1 LEIPDQETLLKKS
14 ERVLGWPELCLA
26 LAQAAASETARA
38 ICRELPL
45 AVSRLQAEELLA
57 DTSEMAGLIQRGASP
72 PLTAFDPVGKAVES
86 ARMNAVLAGE
96 VLAQIAVILSQAQD
110 LKKFFRDKK
119 DPAPRLAAKAAGL
132 EFCRD
137 LLDDLNRSLDPK
149 GLVKDTASATLKQL
163 RNQHATLRH
172 RMLTRLEKLLS
183 DPDLAE
189 HLQDRFYTMRGS
201 RYVIPIKSEAR
212 PRFQGIVHD
221 SSASG
226 ATLYLEPAEMVEA
239 NNSLRM
245 IEIEIET
252 EIQRILRELSREVKE
267 NAPAILMDERILT
280 ELDLLRAK
288 ARLSLELG
296 GSRPELNDQGVIAIR
311 QARHPLLALRHLE
324 VVPND
329 VSLGGA
335 SRVLLISGPN
345 AGGKTVCLK
354 MVGLLA
360 LMARA
365 GLFLPAAPDSNMAIF
380 PQVFADIGDAQD
392 ISLDLSTYSGHVLN
406 IIGILRATDPKS
418 LVLLDE
424 MVASTD
430 PIEGVALAGALLRRL
445 CDQAAITV
453 ATTHFGALKV
463 FAQKQAGFVNGS
475 FDFDLDTMKPSYR
488 LVQGVPGRSLGIQIA
503 AQLGLPAEIVAE
515 AKGLL
520 DQTQLQADELLSE
533 LEQQR
538 KKLALELSDAGQER
552 VRIRSMAEE
561 YRERLQRMEAEERE
575 FNKTVKARIREEVA
589 KARTEVK
596 KALGGLAKVKTPKEI
611 EVVRRQVAEVER
623 AIEAKLPVDELSE
636 GAKPD
641 LAELHEGDQVMV
653 LPFRQEAVLLM
664 DPDPAAGEKGTVRV
678 RMGAVKLS
686 VEAGAL
692 RELPKDYKPKKMPIK
707 TWQEKQEK
715 EKEAD
720 PSILPP
726 APTNSLD
733 LRGQRAHEVETQVDQ
748 FLDEACRR
756 RLPNVFIIHGHGTGA
771 LRQVIR
777 EYLPTSPYVM
787 SFRAGEQAEG
797 GDGVTMVVLKEIG

>member
-1 LEIPDQETLLKKS
+1 VEIPGQEILLSKS

-26 LAQAAASETARA
+26 LAQAAASESARA
-38 ICRELPL
+38 ICRDLPL
-45 AVSRLQAEELLA
+45 AVSRVQAEELLA
-57 DTSEMAGLIQRGASP
+57 DTAEAVGLIQRGSSP
-72 PLTAFDPVGKAVES
+72 PLAAFDQVGKAVES
-86 ARMNAVLAGE
+86 ARLEAVLPGE

-119 DPAPRLAAKAAGL
+119 SVAPRLSAKAAGL
-132 EFCRD
+132 DPCRD
-137 LLDDLNRSLDPK
+137 LLDDLTRSLDLK
-149 GLVKDTASATLKQL
+149 GAVKDTASAALKHL
-163 RNQHATLRH
+163 RDRHQTLRH
-172 RMLTRLEKLLS
+172 RMLARLDQLLA

-189 HLQDRFYTMRGS
+189 HLQDRFYTQRGS
-201 RYVIPIKSEAR
+201 RYVIPIKSDAR

-245 IEIEIET
+245 VEIEIET

-267 NAPAILMDERILT
+267 NAPVILMDERILT

-288 ARLSLELG
+288 ARLSLSFG
-296 GSRPELNDQGVIAIR
+296 GSRPELNDQGVIALR
-311 QARHPLLALRHLE
+311 QARHPLLALRGLA

-329 VSLGGA
+329 VSLGGN

-354 MVGLLA
+354 MIGLLA

-365 GLFLPAAPDSNMAIF
+365 GLFLPAAADSTMAVL

-392 ISLDLSTYSGHVLN
+392 LSLDLSTYSGHVLN
-406 IIGILRATDPKS
+406 IIGVLRAADKNS

-424 MVASTD
+424 LVASTD

-445 CDQAAITV
+445 CAQAAITV
-453 ATTHFGALKV
+453 ATTHFGALKA
-463 FAQKQAGFVNGS
+463 FAQKQTGFVNGS
-475 FDFDLDTMKPSYR
+475 FDFDLDTLSPTYR

-503 AQLGLPAEIVAE
+503 AQLGMPAEIVAE

-533 LEQQR
+533 LEHQR
-538 KKLALELSDAGQER
+538 KKLALELTDAGRER
-552 VRIRSMAEE
+552 ERIRTMAEE
-561 YRERLQRMEAEERE
+561 YRERLARMEAEERE
-575 FNKTVKARIREEVA
+575 FRKTVKARIREEVA

-596 KALGGLAKVKTPKEI
+596 KALGGLTRAKTAKEV
-611 EVVRRQVAEVER
+611 EVVRRQVAAVEQV
-623 AIEAKLPVDELSE
+623 IEARMPIAELPE

-641 LAELHEGDQVMV
+641 LAELHEGDRVMV
-653 LPFRQEAVLLM
+653 LPFRQEAVLLA
-664 DPDPAAGEKGTVRV
+664 DPDPRLGDKGTVRV
-678 RMGAVKLS
+678 RMGGVKLS
-686 VEAGAL
+686 VEAEAL

-707 TWQEKQEK
+707 AWQEKREK
-715 EKEAD
+715 EKEED

-733 LRGQRAHEVETQVDQ
+733 LRGQRAHEVESQVDQ

-771 LRQVIR
+771 LRQVVR
-777 EYLPTSPYVM
+777 EYLATSPYSR
-787 SFRAGEQAEG
+787 SFRAGEPAEG
-797 GDGVTMVVLKEIG
+797 GDGVTMVILKDIG